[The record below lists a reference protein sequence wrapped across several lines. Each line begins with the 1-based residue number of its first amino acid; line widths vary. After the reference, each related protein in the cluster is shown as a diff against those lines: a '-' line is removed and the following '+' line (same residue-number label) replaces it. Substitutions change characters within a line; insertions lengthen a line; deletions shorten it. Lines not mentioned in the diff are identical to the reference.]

1 MVSEEVGTADVCDG
15 RTKVRMLDQAE
26 VWRFEDGIA
35 VALPRGGPQ
44 SGQWPRFAG
53 HCAPKA
59 Q

>member
-1 MVSEEVGTADVCDG
+1 VGTADVCDR
-15 RTKVRMLDQAE
+15 RTKARMLDQAE

-35 VALPRGGPQ
+35 VELPRAGPQ

-53 HCAPKA
+53 HRASKA